1 MSRVIVTGAEGFIGC
16 AVVDQL
22 KQTGINVA
30 GWTGPPESLA
40 LFAEP
45 ADIAIHLAASA
56 RHAELTVD
64 ERPDV
69 GETEAILEYCR
80 MHNAKCILA
89 STAGVYSSGTE
100 EYQDEEAPT
109 DPVSAYAT
117 SKLRAEQC
125 CRVAYTQ
132 HGVPCTVLRLFNVYG
147 PGQRTPFLIP
157 HVVGSI
163 ADDKPFKLKMPEA
176 IRDFVFVQDVAL
188 AFVAA
193 VESQDRNFRVI
204 NIGSGRGT
212 CISDLVAMIARL
224 LGKSPAWSISGKR
237 SSEVLSSVADIR
249 RARSELRWEPT
260 VALEE
265 GLKVTCESRQWSPA
279 SR

>member
-1 MSRVIVTGAEGFIGC
+1 MSRVIVTGAEGFIGY

-45 ADIAIHLAASA
+45 ADIVIHLAASA

-64 ERPDV
+64 ERSDV

-89 STAGVYSSGTE
+89 STAGVYSSGAE

-109 DPVSAYAT
+109 GPVSAYAT
-117 SKLRAEQC
+117 SKLRAEQS

-147 PGQRTPFLIP
+147 PGQRPPFLIP
-157 HVVGSI
+157 HVVDSI
-163 ADDKPFKLKMPEA
+163 AADKPFKLKMPKA
-176 IRDFVFVQDVAL
+176 IRDFVFVQDVAS
-188 AFVAA
+188 AFAAA
-193 VESQDRNFRVI
+193 VVSQDRNFRVI

-212 CISDLVAMIARL
+212 CISDLVTMVARL
-224 LGKSPAWSISGKR
+224 LGKSPVWSISGKR
-237 SSEVLSSVADIR
+237 SSEVHSSVADIR
-249 RARSELRWEPT
+249 RARSELKWQPA

-265 GLKVTCESRQWSPA
+265 GLKVTCESR
-279 SR
+279 